1 MKTQQQWIE
10 QREAQVIEQRA
21 FLNGEYTAA
30 VDETTLEVVN
40 PATDEIIA
48 NIARC
53 KSADVDLAV
62 EYAKRAFK
70 KGEWSKALQHTEN
83 LY

>member
-48 NIARC
+48 N
-53 KSADVDLAV
+53 
-62 EYAKRAFK
+62 
-70 KGEWSKALQHTEN
+70 N
-83 LY
+83 P

>member
-1 MKTQQQWIE
+1 MKTQKQWIE

-70 KGEWSKALQHTEN
+70 KGEMEPKLSST
-83 LY
+83 